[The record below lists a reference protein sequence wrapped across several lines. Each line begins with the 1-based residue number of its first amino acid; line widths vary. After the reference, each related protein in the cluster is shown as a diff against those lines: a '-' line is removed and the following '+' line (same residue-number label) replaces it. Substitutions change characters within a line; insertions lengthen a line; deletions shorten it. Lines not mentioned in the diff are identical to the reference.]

1 MSRSPGPYLI
11 ALVLGALADAR
22 PAHATAPAP
31 VEVATR
37 ERLPEESSDFY
48 RELRRPGTAR
58 ARTLLRHGLDRLAA
72 SRETYSLHRRAM
84 LVEGG
89 ITRLRLAHAYAP
101 DDPEVLFA
109 LASALSAFDEPLR
122 DGTRRPRTDE
132 ALEAF
137 LRLRALDPSY
147 EAERVAFDIA
157 VLHTKR
163 HDLAAARTEYARAI
177 ETAFDE
183 LETITAHGNLA
194 EVTMLDG
201 DLEGALRHYE
211 RAAELSRAAGPT
223 AARSLA
229 LSLFGAAVVLDRLG
243 DPEGALAKAREAT
256 SAGGGLAV
264 LRMEGVFFEPPHELH
279 HYEGLGHLARA
290 ELAATPSER
299 LAELRDA
306 RRSFE
311 RFLDEGGA
319 AGPFATPARA
329 RLAAV
334 DAELARLTA
343 PDERRPRRRAPRP
356 GR

>member
-1 MSRSPGPYLI
+1 MSRTLAPVLVVL
-11 ALVLGALADAR
+11 ALSAFADAG
-22 PAHATAPAP
+22 PARATDPARGDVAP
-31 VEVATR
+31 R
-37 ERLPEESSDFY
+37 ERLPEESSDYY
-48 RELRRPGTAR
+48 RELRRPGTTR
-58 ARTLLRHGLDRLAA
+58 ARTLLRHGLDRLVA
-72 SRETYSLHRRAM
+72 SRETYSLQRRAL

-101 DDPEVLFA
+101 DDPEILFA
-109 LASALSAFDEPLR
+109 LANALAEFDEPLR
-122 DGTRRPRTDE
+122 DGTLRPRTDE

-147 EAERVAFDIA
+147 EAERVAFDVAI
-157 VLHTKR
+157 LHTKR
-163 HDLAAARTEYARAI
+163 HELAAARTEYARAI
-177 ETAFDE
+177 ETSFDE

-201 DLEGALRHYE
+201 DLEGALQHYE
-211 RAAELSRAAGPT
+211 RAAALSREAGPA

-243 DPEGALAKAREAT
+243 DAAGALARAREAT
-256 SAGGGLAV
+256 SAGGGLGV

-279 HYEGLGHLARA
+279 HYEGLGHLALA
-290 ELAATPSER
+290 ELAPTPTER
-299 LAELRDA
+299 LSELRDA

-319 AGPFATPARA
+319 QGPFAAPARA

-334 DAELARLTA
+334 DAELARLSTTA
-343 PDERRPRRRAPRP
+343 NGGRARRAPPRRR
-356 GR
+356 